1 MDPLDAFMEAAV
13 NPEVVA
19 AEKAEAARKAQLKL
33 EQAQALAVCTPAD
46 TLAHFTIATHP
57 ANTDTIHLAHVFWLL
72 FHGRMGGDSPKAVG
86 NVGRW
91 DASCSAVIAILP
103 MHKPLHS

>member
-33 EQAQALAVCTPAD
+33 EQAQALAVCAHAD
-46 TLAHFTIATHP
+46 RLAH
-57 ANTDTIHLAHVFWLL
+57 LA
-72 FHGRMGGDSPKAVG
+72 
-86 NVGRW
+86 
-91 DASCSAVIAILP
+91 IAIDLP
-103 MHKPLHS
+103 NTVLQSAWRTCFACCWR